1 MQVLLIDN
9 YDSFT
14 YNIVQILEESRLCN
28 YKVIK
33 NDELS
38 FEAIENFDKIV
49 ISPGPGVSA
58 ETKNLKEVIK
68 KYHQTKPVLGICLG
82 HQAIGEFFG
91 AKLIKLDKILHG
103 EESEIQVLQN
113 IDIFNGF
120 PDKIKACRYHSWVL
134 DSKNFPKELEI
145 TAIDERGHIM
155 ALQHKTLPLFGVQFH
170 PESFMT
176 EKGKEIVEGFLR
188 G

>member
-1 MQVLLIDN
+1 VQVLLIDN

-28 YKVIK
+28 YKVLK
-33 NDELS
+33 NDELNL
-38 FEAIENFDKIV
+38 EAIDNFDKII

-82 HQAIGEFFG
+82 HQAIGEFFD

-103 EESEIQVLQN
+103 EESEIQVYA
-113 IDIFNGF
+113 
-120 PDKIKACRYHSWVL
+120 K
-134 DSKNFPKELEI
+134 
-145 TAIDERGHIM
+145 
-155 ALQHKTLPLFGVQFH
+155 
-170 PESFMT
+170 
-176 EKGKEIVEGFLR
+176 
-188 G
+188 